1 MSIPHEFIGEYL
13 NVGHLPSLTPL
24 LANYSA
30 LFGIAG
36 AIFLFWAWRQ
46 LHGAGTDRPAHR
58 FSLPM
63 VSALGIAGLFNPVV
77 EMEQPGHFWNIY
89 IYGLGDPT
97 FGWRNMGTAIIKLGV
112 IFLPLFIVLAW
123 WLGMSVLRPQ
133 IVATLE
139 GRPRWQQVIGDIFT
153 LWVRR
158 FSPLGCPVFGRGITV
173 FGVIV
178 ALFAILYSPIFLMTE
193 HGVELWSSAFVPA
206 VFFASAIAGGA
217 AFLWLMLPAASY
229 LSATRESARADAH
242 HIRWMWL
249 GSLAAAVLWLLWHQY
264 AWNYGTVELR
274 RAFWTLDHPY
284 WWLSWGWWFW
294 GGAVVSAVLLISRRL
309 RKNPWVVSICA
320 ASALMGVFALRFAV
334 LIAGQ
339 ALPRSGAGYY
349 WYVMPGGMLADL
361 IYDWV
366 LCVGLLAFVWVALPY
381 SSVKPEEEKTPIT
394 HTNEEVASNG

>member
-1 MSIPHEFIGEYL
+1 MSIPHEFISEYL
-13 NVGHLPSLTPL
+13 NVGHSPGLTPL

-46 LHGAGTDRPAHR
+46 LRGVGTDRPVHR

-63 VSALGIAGLFNPVV
+63 VAALGIAGLFNPLV

-89 IYGLGDPT
+89 FYGLARSGWGD
-97 FGWRNMGTAIIKLGV
+97 MGTAIIKMGV
-112 IFLPLFIVLAW
+112 IFLPLFVVLAW

-133 IVATLE
+133 IVAALD
-139 GRPRWQQVIGDIFT
+139 GRPRWQRVIGDIFT

-158 FSPLGCPVFGRGITV
+158 FSPLSRPAFGRGITV

-217 AFLWLMLPAASY
+217 AFLWLMLPVASY
-229 LSATRESARADAH
+229 LAATREPARADTQH
-242 HIRWMWL
+242 VRWLWL
-249 GSLAAAVLWLLWHQY
+249 GSLAAAILWLLWHQY
-264 AWNYGTVELR
+264 AWHYGTVELR
-274 RAFWTLDHPY
+274 RAFWTLENPY

-294 GGAVVSAVLLISRRL
+294 GGAAVSAVLLIFRRL
-309 RKNPWVVSICA
+309 RENPWVVTVCA
-320 ASALMGVFALRFAV
+320 ASALMGTFALRFAV

-339 ALPRSGAGYY
+339 AVPRSGAGYY
-349 WYVMPGGMLADL
+349 WYVMPGGMLANL
-361 IYDWV
+361 IFDWV
-366 LCVGLLAFVWVALPY
+366 LCAGLLAFVWVALPY
-381 SSVKPEEEKTPIT
+381 SSVKPEEEKAPIT
-394 HTNEEVASNG
+394 HMNEEVSSNG